1 MSRFIIE
8 KSLFTDPGEKL
19 KKQSQRKDMGKKE
32 GKKKEKVKGN
42 GKGCFFFFP
51 LLVVVTE
58 F

>member
-42 GKGCFFFFP
+42 GKGCFFFP